1 MLSADDALCGRE
13 PQPPAIRG
21 STELYAFVTF
31 EQTRPVHARTI
42 NAIPI
47 RDAMDRHRLGRIME
61 TTIWTLAVVV
71 SLAIGVSLFL
81 WATFAPLPHCNVG
94 DVHDPIQRGATRQ

>member
-1 MLSADDALCGRE
+1 
-13 PQPPAIRG
+13 
-21 STELYAFVTF
+21 
-31 EQTRPVHARTI
+31 
-42 NAIPI
+42 
-47 RDAMDRHRLGRIME
+47 MDRHRLGRIME